1 MYCTYCGKILHE
13 EDRFCANCG
22 SPAKTSNDSDPIL
35 RSQPLTDPVPERVP
49 NTAEFGVSEEDLK
62 RFVGPRAE
70 VYFQKWREDTR
81 WNWPAFVFGGYW
93 LIYRGMY
100 LYLLLYLVAGSLAIN
115 IAGSLLYAGSGS
127 TFSGGMAAT
136 LIIVYLA
143 IKIGLAVIANPLYL
157 HQAKRKINVLYQR
170 YPSDPDLREEKIA
183 LAGETSL
190 YIPIALA
197 ILPLLIAIVF
207 GAFTYLHYYQQV
219 QSEIQQ
225 LQP

>member
-22 SPAKTSNDSDPIL
+22 SPAKTNNDPDPLLRSHPLADPI
-35 RSQPLTDPVPERVP
+35 PERVRD
-49 NTAEFGVSEEDLK
+49 TAEFGVPEEDLR

-70 VYFQKWREDTR
+70 VYLQKWREDSR

-93 LIYRGMY
+93 LLYRGMY

-115 IAGSLLYAGSGS
+115 IVGSLLYAGSGS

-136 LIIVYLA
+136 LVTVYLA
-143 IKIGLAVIANPLYL
+143 VKIGLAITANTLYL
-157 HQAKRKINVLYQR
+157 QHAKRKINALYQR
-170 YPSDPDLREEKIA
+170 YPSDNDIREEKIV

-197 ILPLLIAIVF
+197 VLPLLIAIVF

-219 QSEIQQ
+219 QTEIRQ